1 MKPKHL
7 YLVLVVFSLV
17 VPYLYFASFLFDHVS
32 NRSSFLR
39 QLSGTPVSELFT
51 TDLVLYVRNFRPLP
65 APTASPRRRQTPV
78 PLCIRSQI
86 GRPLVCDASRHQRT
100 RELSRS
106 HVSRCW
112 ASPLAGSTRY

>member
-7 YLVLVVFSLV
+7 YLVLVVISLV
-17 VPYLYFASFLFDHVS
+17 VPYLYFASFLLDHVS

-65 APTASPRRRQTPV
+65 APTASPRRRQSPM
-78 PLCIRSQI
+78 PLCIRSRN
-86 GRPLVCDASRHQRT
+86 GRLLVCNASRRHRT

-106 HVSRCW
+106 HVSRRW
-112 ASPLAGSTRY
+112 ARPLAVSTSY